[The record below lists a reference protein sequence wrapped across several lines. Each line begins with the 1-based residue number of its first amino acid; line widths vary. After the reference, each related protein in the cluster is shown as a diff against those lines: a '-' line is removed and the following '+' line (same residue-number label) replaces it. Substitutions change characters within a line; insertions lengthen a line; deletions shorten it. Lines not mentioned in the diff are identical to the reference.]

1 MPKLGEAFV
10 ELRADMGPL
19 VRGYAEAHGLTM
31 RSASSMGAGFS
42 SSFAGALRLL
52 APAIGAATVGGVVAL
67 AVKEY
72 AKLERG
78 FAMVHTVLSKEDE
91 HFLAG
96 MKERIQS
103 LATQY
108 GQSTE
113 TISKALFD
121 IISSAMPAAQATDVL
136 EVAMRAAVG
145 GFTQTA
151 TAAKAIVS
159 VLNAY
164 NQSADQAATV
174 SDIMFAGVNR
184 GVFTYEELADSIGDV
199 VSMASLAG
207 ISFQELMANLATI
220 TRQGVKLNEATH
232 AYGMLLQAI
241 IDPQDDASQKMRELG
256 VDTSLLRVQQEGLLP
271 VLRDI
276 QNLSVQDLNILA
288 GRIRGFRA
296 IASLVKDQAGRERD
310 LAEMFGAGG
319 AAQEAYGKVSETT
332 SQRLER
338 LRERVHQLIVA
349 IGERAVAAFERLE
362 SAVKPVSRALRDMVD
377 NEAFAKIKTVL
388 SDLSSAGGA
397 GLDQLVSRLQETAVL
412 MPAVFARIALEMKGL
427 WQAVQRHGS
436 EFSKNFFGKL
446 KAEAV
451 AVGALMAEVLT
462 AAGTRFINEI
472 KYQAS
477 FMPVFRDL
485 IPVEDTLAL
494 LSELQKPIDLSGS
507 LERYGAYRAALLEE
521 AGLGGEFRK
530 QMERAYPLTAPG
542 AMAAARGENITAG
555 QAALRELERQRA
567 AQRAMELA
575 VARGESDPVSEL
587 RKENARR
594 RIVGPPQPVAPPA
607 PSDAQ
612 RSAMER
618 SARAVAKLMDEAFSG
633 AELSLGSRGG
643 TPGLFRFGVSLS
655 GAGSKAERLLAD
667 VAKNTRDT
675 YLELHTK
682 KGGLAIGS

>member
-1 MPKLGEAFV
+1 
-10 ELRADMGPL
+10 MGPL

-121 IISSAMPAAQATDVL
+121 IISSAIPAAQATDVL

-310 LAEMFGAGG
+310 
-319 AAQEAYGKVSETT
+319 
-332 SQRLER
+332 
-338 LRERVHQLIVA
+338 RVHQLIVA

-436 EFSKNFFGKL
+436 EFSENFFGKL

-451 AVGALMAEVLT
+451 AFGALLAEVLT
-462 AAGTRFINEI
+462 AAGT
-472 KYQAS
+472 S
-477 FMPVFRDL
+477 
-485 IPVEDTLAL
+485 TL
-494 LSELQKPIDLSGS
+494 S
-507 LERYGAYRAALLEE
+507 
-521 AGLGGEFRK
+521 
-530 QMERAYPLTAPG
+530 
-542 AMAAARGENITAG
+542 
-555 QAALRELERQRA
+555 
-567 AQRAMELA
+567 
-575 VARGESDPVSEL
+575 
-587 RKENARR
+587 
-594 RIVGPPQPVAPPA
+594 
-607 PSDAQ
+607 
-612 RSAMER
+612 
-618 SARAVAKLMDEAFSG
+618 
-633 AELSLGSRGG
+633 
-643 TPGLFRFGVSLS
+643 
-655 GAGSKAERLLAD
+655 
-667 VAKNTRDT
+667 KNT
-675 YLELHTK
+675 
-682 KGGLAIGS
+682 AVVP

>member
-52 APAIGAATVGGVVAL
+52 SPAIGAGRVGGVGAL

-72 AKLERG
+72 AKLDRG

-91 HFLAG
+91 HFRAG

-103 LATQY
+103 LATKY

-121 IISSAMPAAQATDVL
+121 IIRSAIPAAQATDVL

-310 LAEMFGAGG
+310 
-319 AAQEAYGKVSETT
+319 
-332 SQRLER
+332 
-338 LRERVHQLIVA
+338 HQLIVA

-362 SAVKPVSRALRDMVD
+362 SAVKPVARALRDMVE
-377 NEAFAKIKTVL
+377 NEEFAKIKTVL

-436 EFSKNFFGKL
+436 EFSENFFGKL

-451 AVGALMAEVLT
+451 AFGALLAEVLT

-607 PSDAQ
+607 PSDEQ

-618 SARAVAKLMDEAFSG
+618 SARAVAKLMDEAFRG
-633 AELSLGSRGG
+633 AELSLGPRGG